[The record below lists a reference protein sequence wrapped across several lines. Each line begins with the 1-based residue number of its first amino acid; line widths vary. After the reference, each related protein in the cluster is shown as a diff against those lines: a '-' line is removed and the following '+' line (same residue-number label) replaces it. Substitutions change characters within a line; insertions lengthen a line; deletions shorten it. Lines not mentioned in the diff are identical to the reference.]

1 MLDDIIH
8 TFAIMKKKP
17 FAQKT
22 DLITLGGFVL
32 VVLGVLSLILS
43 LVGARFSFLA
53 FLDHWGRLPGFLLR
67 LLMVMIGFVIVFVNR
82 SEELHDSSEIDS

>member
-1 MLDDIIH
+1 
-8 TFAIMKKKP
+8 MKKKP
-17 FAQKT
+17 FAEKT
-22 DLITLGGFVL
+22 DFITLAGFLL

-53 FLDHWGRLPGFLLR
+53 FLDHWGRLPGFVMR

-82 SEELHDSSEIDS
+82 SEELHDSSEIDT